1 MADKRE
7 LFSMETGKLVF
18 RDGKPLVSIEHPD
31 SYSRDIVPADD
42 PDPAS
47 IVEGTIALSDDLI
60 VKQAVTVRGIRTISR
75 REVEDIG
82 PELAI
87 VRAKIDLQNTFDAW
101 LWINAEVYDW
111 RLEPALEH
119 QRDYMTDRLVV
130 QIYAR
135 GWLDIDVRLADHQAW
150 LVELP

>member
-1 MADKRE
+1 M
-7 LFSMETGKLVF
+7 TN
-18 RDGKPLVSIEHPD
+18 DGKPLVLIEHPTLPD
-31 SYSRDIVPADD
+31 EPGLAAI
-42 PDPAS
+42 DPAS
-47 IVEGTIALSDDLI
+47 FERLIIDLPADTI
-60 VKQAVTVRGIRTISR
+60 VKQAVTVRGIRAISH

-82 PELAI
+82 LGLA
-87 VRAKIDLQNTFDAW
+87 VTRAKLDLQATFDVW

-119 QRDYMTDRLVV
+119 QRDYLYDRVMV

-135 GWLDIDVRLADHQAW
+135 GQLDIDVRLADHQAW